1 MPLRMSAIPQT
12 ESWLSKNCRFK
23 AEGTPIRKAVTVAK
37 DSARC
42 FLMPNSVSVC
52 DSRNSMEIIEDK
64 AAIENA
70 RKKIALKKEER
81 RLA

>member
-1 MPLRMSAIPQT
+1 M
-12 ESWLSKNCRFK
+12 
-23 AEGTPIRKAVTVAK
+23 KAVTVAK